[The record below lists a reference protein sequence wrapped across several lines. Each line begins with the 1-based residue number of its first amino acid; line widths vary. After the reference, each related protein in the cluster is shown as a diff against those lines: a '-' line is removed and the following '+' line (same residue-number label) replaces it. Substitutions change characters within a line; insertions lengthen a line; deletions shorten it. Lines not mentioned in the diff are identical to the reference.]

1 VDMTIVVGHL
11 ATPEGQEAL
20 RTAVTEARER
30 KVPLVVV
37 TSGKRPLEEC
47 QAETDELVDQLAVD
61 LDVRVEQGTGDLAE
75 DLIRTATGVGAG
87 LIVIGLRKRS
97 PVGKLILGAGA
108 QRILVEAPCP
118 VLAVKV

>member
-1 VDMTIVVGHL
+1 MTIVVGHL

-20 RTAVTEARER
+20 RTAVTEAKGR

-37 TSGKRPLEEC
+37 TSGKLPVDEC
-47 QAETDELVDQLAVD
+47 RTEIEELVSALGAEV
-61 LDVRVEQGTGDLAE
+61 DVRVDPGTGDLAD
-75 DLIRTATGVGAG
+75 DLIRTATSTHAE
-87 LIVIGLRKRS
+87 LLVIGLRKRS

>member
-1 VDMTIVVGHL
+1 MTIVVGHL

-20 RTAVTEARER
+20 RTAATEARGR
-30 KVPLVVV
+30 NVPLVVV
-37 TSGKRPLEEC
+37 TSGKRPVDEC
-47 QAETDELVDQLAVD
+47 RAEIDELVGGLAAEV
-61 LDVRVEQGTGDLAE
+61 DVRVVPGTGDFAE
-75 DLIRTATGVGAG
+75 DLIRTATSTRAE

-108 QRILVEAPCP
+108 QRTLVEAPCA

>member
-1 VDMTIVVGHL
+1 MTIVVGHF

-20 RTAVTEARER
+20 STAVAEARER
-30 KVPLVVV
+30 EVPLVVV
-37 TSGKRPLEEC
+37 TNGKRPAEEC
-47 QAETDELVDQLAVD
+47 QAEGEELVSQLAGEI
-61 LDVRVEQGTGDLAE
+61 DVRIEPGTGDLAE
-75 DLIRTATGVGAG
+75 DLIRAATNAGAE

>member
-1 VDMTIVVGHL
+1 MTIVVGHL

-30 KVPLVVV
+30 QVPLVVV
-37 TSGKRPLEEC
+37 TSGKQPLDEC
-47 QAETDELVDQLAVD
+47 QAETEELVGRLAAGA
-61 LDVRVEQGTGDLAE
+61 DVRVEQGTGDLAE
-75 DLIRTATGVGAG
+75 DLIRTATSTGAG